1 MVESQHVETEFGVT
15 IMTIYYEIRVAGP
28 VPPGALRGFEQLAA
42 DQPAE
47 TVVRGPLPDQAA
59 LNGLLV
65 RFESSGIQVL
75 RVRRQKRRSSGPHH
89 GTDPSE

>member
-1 MVESQHVETEFGVT
+1 
-15 IMTIYYEIRVAGP
+15 MTIYYEIRVAGP

-65 RFESSGIQVL
+65 RLESSGIQVL
-75 RVRRQKRRSSGPHH
+75 GVRRQKRRSAGPHH
-89 GTDPSE
+89 GADPGE